1 MSIYE
6 KADKAPY
13 FVLTENLTVIAYI
26 SNENVIYLH
35 ICYLS
40 VVYILLYISILFNL
54 IRNKQRNSKCNGN
67 LFTKCKG
74 LKCKVGR

>member
-40 VVYILLYISILFNL
+40 VVYSLYFL
-54 IRNKQRNSKCNGN
+54 I
-67 LFTKCKG
+67 
-74 LKCKVGR
+74 